1 MEFYL
6 LLTPK
11 LAPELTPTLEVQ
23 PPKVPQVEIMLCSL
37 REFFKNPWN
46 QNEGEA
52 LFLFGC
58 ATTFNLEQVED
69 K

>member
-1 MEFYL
+1 MEFYW
-6 LLTPK
+6 LLTLK
-11 LAPELTPTLEVQ
+11 LAPELTPTPEVQ
-23 PPKVPQVEIMLCSL
+23 PPKVPPVEIMLCSL

-46 QNEGEA
+46 QNEGQA

-58 ATTFNLEQVED
+58 VTPFNLEQVED